1 MSSDGWDRR
10 YAGTE
15 LVWSAGPNRLFAA
28 EVAGLPP
35 GRALDLACGE
45 GRTAVWLAEQG
56 WDVTAVDFSR
66 VALEK
71 AGAIAARRGVAPLFV
86 HADLLDYH
94 PSGRAFD
101 LVAVLYL
108 QLRAA
113 ELRTVLVRAA
123 SAVAP
128 GGTFLLI
135 AHDLTNLTE
144 GHGGPQDASVLTTA
158 DDVVGALTGLE
169 IVRAEQVLRDV
180 EGADRPAVDV
190 IVRATARG

>member
-1 MSSDGWDRR
+1 MDAARWDERYSRDG
-10 YAGTE
+10 Y
-15 LVWSAGPNRLFAA
+15 VWQLEPNRFLPGL
-28 EVAGLPP
+28 VADLAP

-71 AGAIAARRGVAPLFV
+71 ARAIADRRGVAPRFV
-86 HADLLDYH
+86 HADLLAYH
-94 PSGRAFD
+94 PSERAFD

-113 ELRTVLVRAA
+113 ELRPVLARAA
-123 SAVAP
+123 AAVAP

-135 AHDLTNLTE
+135 AHDLANLTE

-158 DDVVGALTGLE
+158 DDVAGALAGLE

-180 EGADRPAVDV
+180 EGADRPAIDM
-190 IVRATARG
+190 IVRATAPG